1 MPGLLSPGASTR
13 EQLAATTTIPA
24 RVPQLR
30 PDAGKNEYKRK
41 TALKWQSRGLCTRVK
56 LLSRVRRSV
65 TLWAVVHQVPLSGV
79 FPSQEYWSG
88 SLFPPPV
95 DLSDSGIKPA
105 SPASPALAGGF
116 FTTRDTQEA
125 RQEVCLILMNED
137 GIAEK
142 TLAASRASK
151 IILWLKNLFN
161 IAVISISQP
170 ELHS

>member
-1 MPGLLSPGASTR
+1 MA
-13 EQLAATTTIPA
+13 TIPA
-24 RVPQLR
+24 HVPQLR
-30 PDAGKNEYKRK
+30 PDAGKNAYQRK
-41 TALKWQSRGLCTRVK
+41 TALKWQSRDQCTRVK
-56 LLSRVRRSV
+56 LLSHVRRSV
-65 TLWAVVHQVPLSGV
+65 TLWAVVHQVPLSGG

-88 SLFPPPV
+88 SLFLPPG

-105 SPASPALAGGF
+105 SPVSPALAGGF
-116 FTTRDTQEA
+116 FTTSDTLEA
-125 RQEVCLILMNED
+125 CQEVCLILMNEH
-137 GIAEK
+137 GIVEK

>member
-1 MPGLLSPGASTR
+1 MGVCSVASVVSDCTDPVDCS
-13 EQLAATTTIPA
+13 LPSYIP
-24 RVPQLR
+24 LTM
-30 PDAGKNEYKRK
+30 G
-41 TALKWQSRGLCTRVK
+41 
-56 LLSRVRRSV
+56 
-65 TLWAVVHQVPLSGV
+65 
-79 FPSQEYWSG
+79 FPRQEYWSG
-88 SLFPPPV
+88 SLFLPPG

-116 FTTRDTQEA
+116 FTTSDTLEA
-125 RQEVCLILMNED
+125 CQEVCLILMNEH
-137 GIAEK
+137 GIVEK

>member
-13 EQLAATTTIPA
+13 EQLAATAMIPA
-24 RVPQLR
+24 HVSQLR
-30 PDAGKNEYKRK
+30 PNACKNEYKRK

-56 LLSRVRRSV
+56 LLSRVLRSV

-88 SLFPPPV
+88 SLFPPPG

-137 GIAEK
+137 EIVEK

-151 IILWLKNLFN
+151 LFFG
-161 IAVISISQP
+161 
-170 ELHS
+170 